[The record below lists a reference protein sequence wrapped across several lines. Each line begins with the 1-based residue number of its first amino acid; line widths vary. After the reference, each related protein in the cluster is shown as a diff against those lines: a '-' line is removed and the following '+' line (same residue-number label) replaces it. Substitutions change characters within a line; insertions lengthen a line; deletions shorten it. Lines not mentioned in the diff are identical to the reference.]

1 MTPTYIK
8 IANMIANNQIGTTVL
23 FLYPIPNL
31 RKLKSLLYIIDGL
44 NAFIIPNNI
53 IKIKIETI
61 LRASLDIKLLNIVI
75 C

>member
-1 MTPTYIK
+1 MT
-8 IANMIANNQIGTTVL
+8 ANNHIGTTVL
-23 FLYPIPNL
+23 FLYPIPNF

-44 NAFIIPNNI
+44 KAFIMPNNI

-61 LRASLDIKLLNIVI
+61 LKASLDIKLLNIVI

>member
-8 IANMIANNQIGTTVL
+8 IANMIANNHIGTTVL

>member
-1 MTPTYIK
+1 MTPTYTK
-8 IANMIANNQIGTTVL
+8 IANITANNHIGTTVL

-53 IKIKIETI
+53 MYISLLKKI
-61 LRASLDIKLLNIVI
+61 
-75 C
+75 